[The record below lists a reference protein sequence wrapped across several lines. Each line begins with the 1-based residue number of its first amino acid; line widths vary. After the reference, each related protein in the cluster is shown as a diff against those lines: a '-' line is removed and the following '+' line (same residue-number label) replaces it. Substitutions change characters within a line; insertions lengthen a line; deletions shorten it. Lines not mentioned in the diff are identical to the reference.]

1 VLEPRRAVLWDAALY
16 GGSALW
22 AIGVARWASIPLYR
36 EWGRIAL
43 APYAMGAV
51 LAIIMARRPS
61 ARARTW
67 LAVAVFAGAALLP
80 LALEVA
86 WRAETDPGLH
96 AQSEAIVTEEAA
108 AALVVGRDPYAATY
122 EDGPLAARPPGTRSH
137 FPYLPAMLVFGL
149 PRALD
154 GASPWADAR
163 IGFAA
168 VTVALTLVS
177 IRLWPAARE
186 GSLRVVQVLAILP
199 TGALP
204 MATGGDDLPVLGLMV
219 LSLVLLQRRR
229 AGWAGIAAG
238 VAAGMKQTA
247 WPLVPFLALAAWKAG
262 GRHGRS
268 LLVALALAASALVVP
283 FVAWSQGAFLED
295 VVLYPLGL
303 GEQATPAGSTTVGTL
318 LLRAFPGARELL
330 TTLLLLAV
338 AGVAAYL
345 LVRRP
350 GATAGRAAAHAGV
363 VMGVALLLAPAA
375 RFGYVIYPLN
385 LLVWAGL
392 LDRTGLTEPLSSPS

>member
-1 VLEPRRAVLWDAALY
+1 MEPRRAVLLDAALY
-16 GGSALW
+16 GASALW
-22 AIGVARWASIPLYR
+22 AVGVALWASIPLYR

-43 APYAMGAV
+43 APYAIGAV
-51 LAIIMARRPS
+51 VALLLAGRPS
-61 ARARTW
+61 GRARMW
-67 LAVAVFAGAALLP
+67 LAVAVFAGAAVLP

-108 AALVVGRDPYAATY
+108 EALVDGRDPYAASY
-122 EDGPLAARPPGTRSH
+122 EDGPLAARPLGTKTH

-149 PRALD
+149 PRAFD
-154 GASPWADAR
+154 GTSPAADAR
-163 IGFAA
+163 VAFAA
-168 VTVALTLVS
+168 ATVALTLLS
-177 IRLWPAARE
+177 IRLMPGARE
-186 GSLRVVQVLAILP
+186 GSLRVAQVLAVLP

-219 LSLVLLQRRR
+219 LSLVLVHRRR
-229 AGWAGIAAG
+229 ASWAGIAAG

-247 WPLVPFLALAAWKAG
+247 WPLVPFLALAAWRAG
-262 GRHGRS
+262 GRQGRS
-268 LLVALALAASALVVP
+268 LVVAFALAASALVIP
-283 FVAWSQGAFLED
+283 FLAWGPGAFLED

-318 LLRAFPGARELL
+318 LVRAFPGTRELL
-330 TTLLLLAV
+330 TMLLLLAV

-350 GATAGRAAAHAGV
+350 AATAGRAAAHAGV
-363 VMGVALLLAPAA
+363 VMGIALLLAPAA

-392 LDRTGLTEPLSSPS
+392 LRRAGEPEPLSSPS

>member
-1 VLEPRRAVLWDAALY
+1 MEARRAVLWDAALY

-22 AIGVARWASIPLYR
+22 AVGVALWASIPLYR
-36 EWGRIAL
+36 EWGRIAV
-43 APYAMGAV
+43 APYAIGAAV
-51 LAIIMARRPS
+51 ALLLAGRANG
-61 ARARTW
+61 RARTW
-67 LAVAVFAGAALLP
+67 LAVAVFAGAAILP

-108 AALVVGRDPYAATY
+108 GALVEGRDPYAASY
-122 EDGPLAARPPGTRSH
+122 EDGPLAARPLGTKTH

-154 GASPWADAR
+154 GTSAAADAR
-163 IGFAA
+163 VAFAA
-168 VTVALTLVS
+168 ATVALTLVS
-177 IRLWPAARE
+177 IRLWPGARDE
-186 GSLRVVQVLAILP
+186 SLRAAQVLAVLP

-219 LSLVLLQRRR
+219 LSVVLVHRRR

-247 WPLVPFLALAAWKAG
+247 WPLVPFLLLAAWKAG
-262 GRHGRS
+262 GRQGRS
-268 LLVALALAASALVVP
+268 LMAAFTSAASALVVP
-283 FVAWSQGAFLED
+283 FLAWGPGAFLED

-318 LLRAFPGARELL
+318 LVRTFPGRRELL
-330 TTLLLLAV
+330 TVLLLLVV

-345 LVRRP
+345 VVRRP
-350 GATAGRAAAHAGV
+350 AVTAGQAAFHAGV

-392 LDRTGLTEPLSSPS
+392 LRRAGTPEPLSSQS